1 MKLRTRNLIA
11 VLLVIAL
18 IGVSSISFGAAR
30 KVKKDKNIYVVF
42 SQYSLLSPF
51 FVASS
56 YGFMKEIERMGIK
69 GSIMDGG
76 NVLKRQTEMIDD
88 AITRGAD
95 AVVIT
100 PMDSDALTNA
110 VKKLNRKN
118 IPVITIDRSITGGK
132 CTVLQSDN
140 VEAGRKVA
148 REFVKQIK
156 KRGLKEVKL
165 LQIRGQ
171 LGSSPSRDR
180 DKGFWEVM
188 KLNPDIKIK
197 LVASS
202 ACDWDSKPA
211 MEATQ
216 AHLTAH
222 PEINAIFYEA
232 DCMMPGIVSAMK
244 QLNRYVPQRNAK
256 HIINGGVDGSKF
268 ALEAVRSG
276 HMDICVSQ
284 MPYSQGIV
292 SVLLAYHAVK
302 YNAADELPDQLFFDT
317 QSVTPA
323 NVKTYKSLWGDLP
336 IGGAGIPK
344 ELKKILLH

>member
-1 MKLRTRNLIA
+1 
-11 VLLVIAL
+11 
-18 IGVSSISFGAAR
+18 
-30 KVKKDKNIYVVF
+30 
-42 SQYSLLSPF
+42 
-51 FVASS
+51 
-56 YGFMKEIERMGIK
+56 
-69 GSIMDGG
+69 
-76 NVLKRQTEMIDD
+76 
-88 AITRGAD
+88 
-95 AVVIT
+95 
-100 PMDSDALTNA
+100 
-110 VKKLNRKN
+110 
-118 IPVITIDRSITGGK
+118 
-132 CTVLQSDN
+132 
-140 VEAGRKVA
+140 
-148 REFVKQIK
+148 
-156 KRGLKEVKL
+156 
-165 LQIRGQ
+165 
-171 LGSSPSRDR
+171 
-180 DKGFWEVM
+180 M